1 MTTRTLRAALS
12 ALVLSGFLAA
22 PVLATT
28 HPHKPPHHPTKQ
40 QRPAHHPT
48 RKRPPHHPTKR
59 RPPNHPTKQRPPH
72 HPTKQGANGQ

>member
-48 RKRPPHHPTKR
+48 KR

>member
-1 MTTRTLRAALS
+1 MNTRKLRAALS
-12 ALVLSGFLAA
+12 TLALSMFLAA

-40 QRPAHHPT
+40 
-48 RKRPPHHPTKR
+48 
-59 RPPNHPTKQRPPH
+59 RPPH